1 MEQIKGGML
10 EMLKYVAASQMNP
23 VKTVGSFEN
32 GESEFG
38 KLLNEKNTEARKE
51 STSGKSDADANEVTD
66 KDNVK
71 TEKPEEDKKETE
83 TCDVAREVACAQM
96 VWIVPQSMTEE
107 QVAVE
112 MQTEEVAE
120 VAEIGVMIGNA
131 GQAAVEAV
139 EVPEELPM
147 TESGGTEVQETVV
160 VEETGLSPDE
170 TVEAPEMLTE
180 TETETETV
188 VRHETAPVER
198 EKPAETVETEDATGE
213 IVVTEAPV
221 FKDVE
226 AAPIKVAE
234 APTQAEAPELETQVS
249 ENLVKILESGESRV
263 EIQLNP
269 EALGKMTIEL
279 TRSADGTLNVILNA
293 ENAETR
299 NMLTRHITTLQET
312 LVDRGQQN
320 VQIEVSRGEETQQ
333 QNFQQQDLQDDR
345 NGGQNGQQRRHQES
359 SGEDFLQQLRLGLID
374 LQEET

>member
-1 MEQIKGGML
+1 MEQINAGML

-23 VKTVGSFEN
+23 AKAVGSSEN

-51 STSGKSDADANEVTD
+51 STSGKSETDTKEVTD
-66 KDNVK
+66 KDAVK
-71 TEKPEEDKKETE
+71 TEKPKENKEETE

-96 VWIVPQSMTEE
+96 VWMVPQSMVEE
-107 QVAVE
+107 QAPVE
-112 MQTEEVAE
+112 MQPVEIAEVAE
-120 VAEIGVMIGNA
+120 VGVMIDNA

-139 EVPEELPM
+139 AVPEELPM
-147 TESGGTEVQETVV
+147 TENGGTEMQETVV
-160 VEETGLSPDE
+160 VEETGLTPDE
-170 TVEAPEMLTE
+170 TVEAPEMLAQTE
-180 TETETETV
+180 TEPEAQTV
-188 VRHETAPVER
+188 VQHENAPVEQ
-198 EKPAETVETEDATGE
+198 KETVETEDAAGE
-213 IVVTEAPV
+213 IVVAEAPV
-221 FKDVE
+221 FHDVE

-234 APTQAEAPELETQVS
+234 APAKAEAPELETQVS
-249 ENLVKILESGESRV
+249 DNLVKILESGESRV

-333 QNFQQQDLQDDR
+333 QNLQQQNLQDER
-345 NGGQNGQQRRHQES
+345 NGGQNGQQRRRQES

-374 LQEET
+374 LQEEI